1 VGGFGVV
8 LKRRTQGQ
16 NFKRM
21 GSAAMTADNYEGGAL
36 AGLRLLDLTMYLPG
50 PYATLLLADFGADVL
65 TIEPPSG
72 DLARHIAPPV
82 GTDSALHNWVARN
95 KRSCVLDL
103 KSESGRASFRE
114 LVSGADVV
122 LEGFTPGVAERLGV
136 DYKSCCHAK
145 PDIVYCS
152 ISGGGHGHPLASTPG
167 HDINYLALAGF
178 LDQTLT
184 EEGSP
189 ATIGP
194 PIADIAAGLHAAVGI
209 LAALRH
215 RDAGGGGQF
224 VDVSIMGAALALTAP
239 QQVKAAAPIPL
250 DPSRDHNLGTDP
262 AYRLYR
268 TRDRRFVAI
277 GAFEDK
283 YWVRLCDALGRRD
296 LVPLRSANPRAA
308 ITALRTIFGSGDL
321 AEWNEM
327 LLDADVCYS
336 PVNQIR
342 DVPRDR
348 LAKAR
353 DDFVT
358 DVAGGSVGI
367 GQLHNPIRMSKTPAR
382 LRSAAPALGE
392 HPALWL

>member
-1 VGGFGVV
+1 MTGGHDEV
-8 LKRRTQGQ
+8 
-16 NFKRM
+16 
-21 GSAAMTADNYEGGAL
+21 GAL
-36 AGLRLLDLTMYLPG
+36 AGLRVLDLTMYLPG
-50 PYATLLLADFGADVL
+50 PYATLLLADLGADVL

-72 DLARHIAPPV
+72 DLARHIAPRV

-103 KSESGRASFRE
+103 KSETGKASFHQ

-122 LEGFTPGVAERLGV
+122 IEGFTPGVAQRLGV
-136 DYKSCCHAK
+136 DYESCCHAK

-152 ISGGGHGHPLASTPG
+152 ISGGGHGHRLASTPG

-178 LDQTLT
+178 LDQTIT
-184 EEGSP
+184 EHGAP

-239 QQVKAAAPIPL
+239 QQVKVTAPAPL
-250 DPSRDHNLGTDP
+250 DPARDHNLGADP
-262 AYRLYR
+262 AYRVYR
-268 TRDRRFVAI
+268 TRDRRFVAV

-283 YWVRLCDALGRRD
+283 YWARLCDALGRSD
-296 LVPLRSANPRAA
+296 LAAQRNSDPQAA
-308 ITALRTIFGSGDL
+308 ITALSAIFVSRDL
-321 AEWNEM
+321 ADWNEL

-342 DVPRDR
+342 DVPGDR
-348 LAKAR
+348 LVKAR
-353 DDFVT
+353 NDFTT
-358 DVAGGSVGI
+358 DVAGASVGI
-367 GQLHNPIRMSKTPAR
+367 AQLQTPIRMSKAPAR
-382 LRSAAPALGE
+382 IRHGAPGLGE
-392 HPALWL
+392 HPPQWL